1 MKSSESPRIFFV
13 WNFLEWGGGQIY
25 LLAIMKQAKADW
37 QIKVVLPTG
46 SSRQIINFIEQIG
59 VEYEL
64 IDAHLD
70 LQPAPTLKR
79 KLARR
84 WRKAQTEFRTFNYLR
99 KQSYDVLHIDTAPW
113 QSLPLML
120 LLLCRSSVFV
130 TMHNRLPVVQNWRR
144 LSWKLKLALLTRI
157 RRFNLF
163 ASNQDAKESLRGIVP
178 EEFRR
183 RVAVTYTAVDENE
196 IAEINNL
203 TVDRRELLQKYN
215 LPSDKFL
222 VFCVGQF
229 IDRKGRWM
237 FLQAAQKLRN
247 EDNICLVWITN
258 SKISDAERQQIA
270 DYAVSDRFKLFEADH
285 FIQVRK
291 QLLTLIKQADAF
303 ALPSFVEGLPIALLE
318 AMALRLPSIST
329 RINAI
334 PEAIIDRE
342 TGLLIEPGNADELA
356 QAILT
361 LKHDADLRQKLA
373 AAGSAR
379 ILKMF
384 TERVSAQ
391 TAIENY
397 RQSLPPTR

>member
-1 MKSSESPRIFFV
+1 MRTVESPQIFYV

-25 LLAIMKQAKADW
+25 LLAIMKEARADW
-37 QIKVVLPTG
+37 RIKVVLPTG
-46 SSRQIINFIEQIG
+46 SSRQIINFIEQVG

-70 LQPAPTLKR
+70 LQPAPGFKR
-79 KLARR
+79 KLRR
-84 WRKAQTEFRTFNYLR
+84 HWRKIQTEFRTFNYLR
-99 KQSYDVLHIDTAPW
+99 KQRYDVLHIDITPW

-120 LLLCRSSVFV
+120 YLLSRSSVFV
-130 TMHNRLPVVQNWRR
+130 TMHNRLPAVQNWRL
-144 LSWKLKLALLTRI
+144 LSWKLKLAWLTRI

-163 ASNQDAKESLRGIVP
+163 ASNQDTKKSLRGVVS
-178 EEFRR
+178 EKFRKNI
-183 RVAVTYTAVDENE
+183 AVTYTAVDENE

-203 TVDRRELLQKYN
+203 NVDRRELLQKYN
-215 LPSDKFL
+215 LPIDRFL

-229 IDRKGRWM
+229 VDRKGRWT
-237 FLQAAQKLRN
+237 FLQAAQKLKSQN
-247 EDNICLVWITN
+247 ADVCLVWITN
-258 SKISDAERQQIA
+258 SKITAEDQQKID
-270 DYAVSDRFKLFEADH
+270 DYAISDCFILFEADR
-285 FIQVRK
+285 FIQDRK

-318 AMALRLPSIST
+318 AMALRLPCIST

-334 PEAIIDRE
+334 PEAIIDWE
-342 TGLLIEPGNADELA
+342 TGLLIEPGNSDDLA
-356 QAILT
+356 KAILK
-361 LKHDADLRQKLA
+361 LKNDADLRRKLA

-379 ILKMF
+379 VLEMF

-397 RQSLPPTR
+397 RKSLQ